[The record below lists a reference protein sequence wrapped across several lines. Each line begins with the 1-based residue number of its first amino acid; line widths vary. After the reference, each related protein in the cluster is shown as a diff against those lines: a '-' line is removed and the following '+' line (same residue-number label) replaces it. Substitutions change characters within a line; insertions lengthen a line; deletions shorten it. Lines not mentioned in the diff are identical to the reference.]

1 MQEAFPI
8 DEIINLWKVTYE
20 LDDDKIVAT
29 TERDEIRAKNKEM
42 VDALFNLQSNETP
55 QIP

>member
-55 QIP
+55 QTP